1 MPIAAGRRMGPY
13 EVLSAIGAG
22 GMGEVYRARDPRLG
36 RDVALKVLPREHSG
50 DPDRLR
56 RFRRE
61 AQVLA
66 ALSHPNILA
75 LHDAGSSDGT
85 AYAIFE
91 LLEDETLRQKLDR
104 GPVAPR
110 KVVEWGAQICRGLAA
125 AHVRGI
131 VHCDLKPENLAFAAD
146 GSIKILDFGLA
157 RLTDTAHQAG
167 LETKTTR
174 TATQA
179 GVVLG
184 TAGYM
189 SPEQARGRLPDA
201 RSDLFA
207 VGAML
212 YEMITGRRAFDG
224 PTAADTIS
232 AVLHRDPP
240 EATRGSEP
248 VPAGLERIVRRC
260 LEKDPDDR
268 FQTARDLGFALER
281 LSGSSASWVPVPV
294 VSESRRPWTRAGVA
308 AVLAALATGALLW
321 PSRRVAS
328 PGRS

>member
-1 MPIAAGRRMGPY
+1 
-13 EVLSAIGAG
+13 
-22 GMGEVYRARDPRLG
+22 
-36 RDVALKVLPREHSG
+36 
-50 DPDRLR
+50 
-56 RFRRE
+56 
-61 AQVLA
+61 
-66 ALSHPNILA
+66 
-75 LHDAGSSDGT
+75 
-85 AYAIFE
+85 
-91 LLEDETLRQKLDR
+91 
-104 GPVAPR
+104 
-110 KVVEWGAQICRGLAA
+110 
-125 AHVRGI
+125 
-131 VHCDLKPENLAFAAD
+131 
-146 GSIKILDFGLA
+146 
-157 RLTDTAHQAG
+157 
-167 LETKTTR
+167 
-174 TATQA
+174 
-179 GVVLG
+179 
-184 TAGYM
+184 M

-207 VGAML
+207 VGAIL